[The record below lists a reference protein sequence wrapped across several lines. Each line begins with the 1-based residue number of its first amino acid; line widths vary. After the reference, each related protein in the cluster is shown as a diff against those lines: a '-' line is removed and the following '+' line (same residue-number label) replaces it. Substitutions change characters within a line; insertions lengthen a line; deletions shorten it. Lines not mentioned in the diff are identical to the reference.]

1 MITSPVGRRIA
12 LALAF
17 TFALGFVAT
26 APAAASPLF
35 ANGWYT
41 APAHLWAQ
49 AWGWVNHTWTQESG
63 SSCPAGRPTANEDEA
78 TPPDD
83 ETKEG
88 GSISPAGRPAVSE
101 DESTPPDG
109 HTEDGSSIEP
119 AG

>member
-1 MITSPVGRRIA
+1 MITSPVGRRVV

-41 APAHLWAQ
+41 APAQLWAQ
-49 AWGWVNHTWTQESG
+49 AWGWVNHTWTQEGG
-63 SSCPAGRPTANEDEA
+63 SFSPAGRPTASGDEA
-78 TPPDD
+78 SPPDA

-88 GSISPAGRPAVSE
+88 GSISPAGRPAASE
-101 DESTPPDG
+101 DETTPPDR
-109 HTEDGSSIEP
+109 HTEHGSSIGP